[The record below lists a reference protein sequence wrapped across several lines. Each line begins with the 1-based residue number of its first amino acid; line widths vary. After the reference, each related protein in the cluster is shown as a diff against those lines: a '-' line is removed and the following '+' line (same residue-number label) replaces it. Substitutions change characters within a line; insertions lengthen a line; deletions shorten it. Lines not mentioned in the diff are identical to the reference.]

1 MRTRAPAK
9 APRVIRQL
17 LSHLGVPNEVQPD
30 PLRYTISQALR
41 AAALWENPLFVRM
54 TPTSGFEVALLAI
67 QSVALGLYL
76 GTRRPSCAAGT
87 ASVGGVLGFLGI
99 ACPVCNKILVMI
111 FGSGLL
117 LTYFEPIRIY
127 VALAGA
133 LLMSLALWWR
143 LSSVRTRVVEA
154 RG

>member
-1 MRTRAPAK
+1 MDKSARRLLTEWLPVEVTAPD
-9 APRVIRQL
+9 L
-17 LSHLGVPNEVQPD
+17 LRSAGIAMVAFALLGTV
-30 PLRYTISQALR
+30 
-41 AAALWENPLFVRM
+41 AALWENPLFVRM

-76 GTRRPSCAAGT
+76 GIQRPSSAART
-87 ASVGGVLGFLGI
+87 ASLGGVLSFLGI

-111 FGSGLL
+111 FGSSLL

-133 LLMSLALWWR
+133 FLMLVALWWK
-143 LSSVRTRVVEA
+143 LSSVKTRLVES

>member
-1 MRTRAPAK
+1 MDKT
-9 APRVIRQL
+9 PRGL
-17 LSHLGVPNEVQPD
+17 LTEWLPVSITATDLLRSAGITVAAFALLGTV
-30 PLRYTISQALR
+30 
-41 AAALWENPLFVRM
+41 AALWENPLFVRM

-67 QSVALGLYL
+67 QSVAVGLYL

-133 LLMSLALWWR
+133 LLMSLALWWK